1 MVNSFEIIKTIE
13 EIYKK
18 TNILETIKKQKAK
31 QKIKLLVFP
40 IIVSF
45 ILFCALLFFS
55 IYNKNQIIQFIM
67 SISFVVSIFWI
78 LHSHKSFLKKQ
89 YGIYDEND
97 EVFFYNIYKKNIL
110 DHKISKELLLK
121 AKDILLLETKEEQNH
136 LTIYFIGYSS
146 LVLIPTMFISF
157 EEYIKTYIQVP
168 LYVIFMA
175 FLFPIMMY
183 IMKDMFFNRKEHI
196 KKTILRNIERMI
208 IEM

>member
-67 SISFVVSIFWI
+67 SICFVVSIFWI

-97 EVFFYNIYKKNIL
+97 EVFFYNIFKKNIL
-110 DHKISKELLLK
+110 DHEISKELLLK